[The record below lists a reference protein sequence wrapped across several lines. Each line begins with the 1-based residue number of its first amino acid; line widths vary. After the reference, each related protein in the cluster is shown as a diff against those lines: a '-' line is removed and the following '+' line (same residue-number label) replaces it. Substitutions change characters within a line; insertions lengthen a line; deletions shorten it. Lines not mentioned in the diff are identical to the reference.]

1 MRRGDKS
8 QDGPATKS
16 ATRRGCRG
24 YDTSMNHSKSRDVGR
39 RKMIAAGGA
48 GIGGLLALPR
58 GAKGAEWTASEKS
71 NVEIVSAFCA
81 AWPNHDLEKLMA
93 FFAANGAYRVSETQE
108 PNKGKQAVRERIKS
122 FLDRV
127 ERFEV
132 LDTLAKGP
140 MVFNERI
147 DHFNGGPLKRW
158 HGVGV
163 FFLKEG
169 KIVEWYDYTIALER
183 A

>member
-1 MRRGDKS
+1 MSYPTASAAPLPRRQALTATAAGIAAAFAFP
-8 QDGPATKS
+8 GPAN
-16 ATRRGCRG
+16 A
-24 YDTSMNHSKSRDVGR
+24 
-39 RKMIAAGGA
+39 
-48 GIGGLLALPR
+48 
-58 GAKGAEWTASEKS
+58 AEWTAAERA
-71 NVEIVSAFCA
+71 NVQVVTDFCA
-81 AWPNHDLEKLMA
+81 SWPKHDLGKLMS
-93 FFAANGAYRVSETQE
+93 FFADNGAYRVSETQE
-108 PNKGKQAVRERIKS
+108 PNKGKQAVSDRIKS

-147 DHFNGGPLKRW
+147 DHFTGGPLKSW

-163 FFLKEG
+163 FFLKDG

-183 A
+183 S